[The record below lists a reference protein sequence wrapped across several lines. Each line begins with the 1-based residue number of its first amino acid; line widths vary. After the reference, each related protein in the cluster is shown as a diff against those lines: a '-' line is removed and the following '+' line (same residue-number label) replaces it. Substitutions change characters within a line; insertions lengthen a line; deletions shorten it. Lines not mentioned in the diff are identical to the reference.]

1 MTHEQLQELLG
12 AYALDA
18 VDVDEAALIEV
29 HLQECP
35 RCRAEVSELREVAA
49 LLGQTGSDA
58 PEGVWDRIAASLAEV
73 PPPLRLEV
81 QRERHALRSRSRTFG
96 AAAVAV
102 AAVAAVVLVVLGI
115 SVVNLRSHVD
125 DLEHGRSTDVAAAA
139 QEAIAAPDARIAHL
153 SGAGGLAA
161 AAVVRANGQG
171 YFIAGGLP
179 QLSHR
184 IYQLWGASESG
195 QVSSLG
201 TVPGP
206 GVYAFTTD
214 ASIRVVMVTE
224 EDAPVPAPTS
234 APIVTG
240 TLA

>member
-1 MTHEQLQELLG
+1 MTHAQLQELLG

-18 VDVDEAALIEV
+18 VEPDESALVDA
-29 HLQECP
+29 HLLECP
-35 RCRAEVSELREVAA
+35 RCRAEVSELREVAG
-49 LLGQTGSDA
+49 LLGQSGSDA
-58 PEGVWDRIAASLAEV
+58 PEGVWDRIVASLNEV

-81 QRERHALRSRSRTFG
+81 QRARHAVRSRATAFAMAVAAI
-96 AAAVAV
+96 AAAV
-102 AAVAAVVLVVLGI
+102 LVILGV

-125 DLEHGRSTDVAAAA
+125 DLEHDRSTDVAAAA

-153 SGAGGLAA
+153 SGASGLTAA
-161 AAVVRANGQG
+161 AIVRGNGQG
-171 YFIAGGLP
+171 YFIASGLP
-179 QLSHR
+179 QLSDR
-184 IYQLWGASESG
+184 IYQLWGASASG
-195 QVSSLG
+195 QITSLG

-214 ASIRVVMVTE
+214 PSVRMVMVTE
-224 EDAPVPAPTS
+224 ENAPVTAPTS

>member
-1 MTHEQLQELLG
+1 MTHEELQELLG

-18 VDVDEAALIEV
+18 VEPDEAVLIET

-35 RCRAEVSELREVAA
+35 RCRAELSELREVAG

-58 PEGVWDRIAASLAEV
+58 PAGVWDRIVASLAEV

-81 QRERHALRSRSRTFG
+81 QRERHAVRSRSRTF
-96 AAAVAV
+96 AAAV
-102 AAVAAVVLVVLGI
+102 AAVAAAVLVVLGI

-125 DLEHGRSTDVAAAA
+125 DLEHSRSTDVAAAA